1 MTEMSAENTAAIV
14 EHCCGS
20 ADAFGAS
27 LTKCFGQD
35 FSLQPAEPSV
45 WSPTWNAPGLEQAG
59 LTLRVQLGRQVMLCL
74 IPESVGLPAWYAA
87 PDENQQQQL
96 EVLAQEWSQHSLPDG
111 MRADHVDW
119 SLVENLSRI
128 VSDGNPDPAT
138 QIIAWRSAESESST
152 AIHTIVPVCAVAFED
167 VERHTS
173 DAAPAGPQDVVLR
186 IPVTVSVRLA
196 QKRIEMGQV
205 LEITPGM
212 LIMFDKPC
220 DEPLDMY
227 VNNHKYCRGEAV
239 KVGDKFG
246 LKIDVIGQFETES
259 ERVISY

>member
-1 MTEMSAENTAAIV
+1 M
-14 EHCCGS
+14 
-20 ADAFGAS
+20 
-27 LTKCFGQD
+27 
-35 FSLQPAEPSV
+35 
-45 WSPTWNAPGLEQAG
+45 
-59 LTLRVQLGRQVMLCL
+59 MLCL
-74 IPESVGLPAWYAA
+74 IPEAIGLPAWYAA

-111 MRADHVDW
+111 MIADRVDW
-119 SLVENLSRI
+119 SLVENLSR
-128 VSDGNPDPAT
+128 VVLDGNPDQAT

-152 AIHTIVPVCAVAFED
+152 AIHTVVPVSAVPLED
-167 VERHTS
+167 VERPTS
-173 DAAPAGPQDVVLR
+173 EAAPAGPQDVVLR

-205 LEITPGM
+205 LEIAPGA

-227 VNNHKYCRGEAV
+227 VNNHKYCHGEAV

-246 LKIDVIGQFETES
+246 LKIDVIGRFEVEP